1 MDSGK
6 VQAGTTVNFSIVC
19 DSQYYLDDDCD
30 VVVKD
35 ENGDVV
41 SNDGHSFLM
50 PESNVTINVVAKQI
64 PANLGEFK
72 NLNFFLIGNSCVC
85 QWDYEG
91 PEDFVTGFEIQMK
104 DEGETNSSVNAT
116 KSNFLVVPNVDGS
129 KKQWVSFSVVD
140 KTGKK
145 TVLLTDCKEDL
156 DSCSIDNDVSKL
168 ASNYQVYSNLLKDG
182 DSDFVS
188 GSVSLME
195 ETNST
200 IQGIARQINLL
211 AMNAAIEAAHAGEA
225 GKGFSVV
232 ADEIRRLSENTT
244 AQSKAISLKLA
255 DAKKY
260 QTKIDEEF
268 KSLEKTLEDMN
279 ALQTEMQAMQ
289 IKSEDDISFLNLKI
303 KKEGELKALFDSQKK
318 IIDDSLD
325 EIDYLIAQI
334 EEANSAIACIA
345 AEINLLAMN
354 AAIEA
359 AHAGEAGKGF
369 SVVADEIRKLSESS
383 TGQSK
388 TLGEN
393 LAKLKEKIMSFEN

>member
-1 MDSGK
+1 MKKYFLLKFFNLVFVVSICFFASCSNPSSSSPSFGDSPAPVSSPAPANNTTTVRYDVSTSCVGCRVDLDSGK

-232 ADEIRRLSENTT
+232 ADEIR
-244 AQSKAISLKLA
+244 
-255 DAKKY
+255 
-260 QTKIDEEF
+260 
-268 KSLEKTLEDMN
+268 
-279 ALQTEMQAMQ
+279 
-289 IKSEDDISFLNLKI
+289 
-303 KKEGELKALFDSQKK
+303 
-318 IIDDSLD
+318 
-325 EIDYLIAQI
+325 
-334 EEANSAIACIA
+334 
-345 AEINLLAMN
+345 
-354 AAIEA
+354 
-359 AHAGEAGKGF
+359 
-369 SVVADEIRKLSESS
+369 KLSESS